1 MKKHEWRE
9 KTEEGATRLVT
20 AVRHAGKWQLRS
32 RLKSDLEWTEFP
44 TIELDDLETLHDII
58 SKKYQ
63 RNRCSSRTS
72 LRNRSSDCCRKA
84 SEITVLTSN
93 KH

>member
-9 KTEEGATRLVT
+9 KTEEGETRLVT
-20 AVRHAGKWQLRS
+20 TTRHAGKWQLRS
-32 RLKSDLEWTEFP
+32 RLKSDPEWTIFP

-63 RNRCSSRTS
+63 RNRVPHTHVLEIEALLAAARP
-72 LRNRSSDCCRKA
+72 RK
-84 SEITVLTSN
+84 
-93 KH
+93 